1 MNAERPPKIT
11 ATRMIAPALACGAVM
26 IPKTRPQTTTK
37 TKPRRNIVA
46 VIRTVRPRSGAYLVC
61 VAITHLRFSQARDLS
76 GFVALC
82 LVVNGNLSQQ
92 RCELAE
98 AFRCNP

>member
-1 MNAERPPKIT
+1 MNAEPPPKIT
-11 ATRMIAPALACGAVM
+11 ATRMIAPALACAAVM
-26 IPKTRPQTTTK
+26 IPITRPTNTTK

-46 VIRTVRPRSGAYLVC
+46 VIRTVRPRSGAYLVYG
-61 VAITHLRFSQARDLS
+61 AITPLRFSQARDLS